1 MENTEDTNTGP
12 PRGLPI
18 AAVITFILGLIA
30 MPLIDA
36 TATEEQLAQNVLLSA
51 IPFILIFASII
62 LLFMTFIWWVGSRLN
77 DNISEKSYRP
87 VEILLIGGILLGV
100 FFIFQPWVFELFRVG
115 FFLLLASTLGFIVWS
130 HVRPKPA
137 EVELSTS
144 AKRSAGKGTGA

>member
-1 MENTEDTNTGP
+1 
-12 PRGLPI
+12 
-18 AAVITFILGLIA
+18 

-51 IPFILIFASII
+51 IPFILVFASII

>member
-1 MENTEDTNTGP
+1 MANSEDTNTGP

-62 LLFMTFIWWVGSRLN
+62 LLFMTFIWWVGSRLS